1 MSSNGQDTHGLAT
14 VADFI
19 RWGASRF
26 AEAKLVFGH
35 GTETALDDAAAL
47 VLYALHLPADLPEVY
62 FRSVLTEMERG
73 TVLALLQRRI
83 DERRPAPY
91 LTNEAW
97 FAGLAFY
104 VDERV
109 LIPRSPIAEL
119 IEREFTPWIE
129 PGSVARILD
138 LCTGS
143 GCIAVACAYGF
154 PHAQVDALDI
164 STDALDVARR
174 NVEQHGLASRV
185 RLIQSN
191 LFETLAADRYDIIV
205 SNPPYVSNMEMSKLP
220 REFRYEPTVG
230 LAGGGDGLDAVRVI
244 LRQASRC
251 LTQNG
256 ILVVEV
262 GDSADAVM
270 QQFPQIPFLWLD
282 FQHGGHGVFLLTAE
296 QLGTCQS
303 ELEQSA

>member
-1 MSSNGQDTHGLAT
+1 MNDNGHNTHGLAT

-26 AEAKLVFGH
+26 VEAELVFGH

-47 VLYALHLPADLPEVY
+47 VLHALHLPADLPEVY
-62 FRSVLTEMERG
+62 FRSVLAETERD

-119 IEREFTPWIE
+119 IEREFTPWVE
-129 PGSVARILD
+129 SGSVARILD

-154 PHAQVDALDI
+154 PHARVDALDI

-185 RLIQSN
+185 RLVQSD
-191 LFETLAADRYDIIV
+191 LFGTVPADRYDIIV
-205 SNPPYVSNMEMSKLP
+205 SNPPYVSDAEMSKLP
-220 REFRYEPTVG
+220 REYRYEPAVG
-230 LAGGGDGLDAVRVI
+230 LVGGEDGLDAVGVI
-244 LRQASRC
+244 LKQAFRC
-251 LTQNG
+251 LTRSG

-270 QQFPQIPFLWLD
+270 QKFPQIPFLWLD
-282 FQHGGHGVFLLTAE
+282 FRRGGHGVFLLTAE

-303 ELEQSA
+303 EWEQSA